1 MAPKLYVEL
10 GSVHPQHWPEMHSA
24 FVTHTVGLC
33 FQRSLGFE
41 GGSEASSSGN
51 RYGRRSRNQAIRRVG
66 ASHGSTLSAAVGVA
80 NALRVCRI
88 CSSRRC
94 ITIPCTQNSTRG
106 IVQDRTA
113 GLASLVEGFI
123 LKLQLASLQVVVW
136 WPPILLPGQPALCSS
151 VMAFAPSSTSVGFAT
166 FIVTYTGSY
175 RFLYGEHGPVMGS
188 QPSRAW
194 CFHRHSRRSNRFD
207 SGSED
212 CITVFSTS

>member
-1 MAPKLYVEL
+1 MLSNEGIHLQWTGIHP
-10 GSVHPQHWPEMHSA
+10 SV
-24 FVTHTVGLC
+24 
-33 FQRSLGFE
+33 
-41 GGSEASSSGN
+41 
-51 RYGRRSRNQAIRRVG
+51 GRRLRHSTGIPVDSASYWMVSCLNQAIRRVG

-151 VMAFAPSSTSVGFAT
+151 VMAFAPSSTQAWSTRTNVPALNT
-166 FIVTYTGSY
+166 PSTGST
-175 RFLYGEHGPVMGS
+175 RGLNH
-188 QPSRAW
+188 
-194 CFHRHSRRSNRFD
+194 
-207 SGSED
+207 
-212 CITVFSTS
+212 